1 MFRAGLLHQLDGVL
15 GGRTNIL
22 GAAEAKDDVEDDGK
36 EQQAKGEADTVA
48 ESLGELM
55 QGDNVNHDRCNATA
69 KSQESHNEGKECFT
83 GKAREDEEQ
92 QAESISERERHG
104 KQEHP
109 AVAPG
114 HAVEHVVVV
123 ERDDAG
129 PAMLAGLL
137 VHLPD
142 CDNGNDA
149 QSEDDEVE
157 DEHAHAE
164 RR

>member
-1 MFRAGLLHQLDGVL
+1 MLRAGLLHQLDGVL

-36 EQQAKGEADTVA
+36 EQQAKGETDTVA
-48 ESLGELM
+48 ESFGELM
-55 QGDNVNHDRCNATA
+55 QGDNVNHDRCDAAT
-69 KSQESHNEGKECFT
+69 KSQEGHNEGKECFT
-83 GKAREDEEQ
+83 GKARGDEEQ
-92 QAESISERERHG
+92 KTESISESKSHG
-104 KQEHP
+104 KQEQP

-129 PAMLAGLL
+129 PAVLAGLL

-149 QSEDDEVE
+149 QGQYDEVE
-157 DEHAHAE
+157 DEHANAE

>member
-1 MFRAGLLHQLDGVL
+1 MLRAGLLHQLDGVL
-15 GGRTNIL
+15 GGRANIL

-36 EQQAKGEADTVA
+36 EQQAKGETDTVA

-55 QGDNVNHDRCNATA
+55 QGDNVNHDHRNSAA
-69 KSQESHNEGKECFT
+69 DSQQSRDERQDGLA
-83 GKAREDEEQ
+83 GKARVNEEKKP
-92 QAESISERERHG
+92 EGVSKGEGERN
-104 KQEHP
+104 QEHP

-123 ERDDAG
+123 ERNDAG
-129 PAMLAGLL
+129 PAVLAGLL

-149 QSEDDEVE
+149 QGQYDEVE
-157 DEHAHAE
+157 DEHANAE